1 MPAAKKKAPA
11 KKVSVG
17 RSASKP
23 TRPAT
28 TARAAGRTPT
38 QRIHKPDVSKA
49 LLEDLIDG
57 LHILAGHKVLDA
69 YGHLSARSDRNPERF
84 VMTRSRSP
92 AIAEIGDVMEFDL
105 ESNAIGGDTRKPFL
119 ERFIHGQIYRAR
131 PDVMAIVHSHA
142 VSVIP
147 FGISSAK
154 LRPVFH
160 MGAFLHGGVP
170 IFEIREPGGMT
181 DMLITSNYLGK
192 SLAGSLGAC
201 SCVLMRG
208 HGYST
213 VGDSITE
220 AVYRAIYTDVNAQVQ
235 LQAHSLGGAINF
247 LEDEEGRIAT
257 DTIRKTM
264 DRPWELWKLEVRKKK

>member
-1 MPAAKKKAPA
+1 
-11 KKVSVG
+11 
-17 RSASKP
+17 
-23 TRPAT
+23 
-28 TARAAGRTPT
+28 
-38 QRIHKPDVSKA
+38 
-49 LLEDLIDG
+49 
-57 LHILAGHKVLDA
+57 
-69 YGHLSARSDRNPERF
+69 
-84 VMTRSRSP
+84 
-92 AIAEIGDVMEFDL
+92 
-105 ESNAIGGDTRKPFL
+105 
-119 ERFIHGQIYRAR
+119 
-131 PDVMAIVHSHA
+131 
-142 VSVIP
+142 
-147 FGISSAK
+147 
-154 LRPVFH
+154 

>member
-11 KKVSVG
+11 KAV
-17 RSASKP
+17 
-23 TRPAT
+23 
-28 TARAAGRTPT
+28 RALA

-69 YGHLSARSDRNPERF
+69 YGHLSARSDRNPDHF
-84 VMTRSRSP
+84 LMTRSRSP

-181 DMLITSNYLGK
+181 DMLITSNTLGK